1 MIYVKLDWK
10 LPCVSGEE
18 DENSK
23 KKSWQQHHQAK
34 LWMEKISWT
43 FGSGELNGCHIW
55 ENVMIR
61 AFALNKDG
69 CMFMSPNH
77 IGYVF
82 KTKFDAPKCNNPEW
96 MLNHNQ

>member
-23 KKSWQQHHQAK
+23 KKNHDNTTKQMIEWK
-34 LWMEKISWT
+34 
-43 FGSGELNGCHIW
+43 FGPGELNGCHIW

-82 KTKFDAPKCNNPEW
+82 KTKFDAPQCNNPEW